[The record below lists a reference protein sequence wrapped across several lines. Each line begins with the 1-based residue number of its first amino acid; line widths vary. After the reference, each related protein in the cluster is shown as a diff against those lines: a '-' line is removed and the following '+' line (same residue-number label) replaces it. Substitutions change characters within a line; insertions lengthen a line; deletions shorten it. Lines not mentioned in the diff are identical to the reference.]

1 VYLLAGVPAA
11 KIVISVPFIGQ
22 GWQGVSNVNSGLYQA
37 ATNPAQETK
46 GGEGVFDWKDLSSHY
61 KVSSCFK

>member
-1 VYLLAGVPAA
+1 M
-11 KIVISVPFIGQ
+11 ISVPFIDQ
-22 GWQGVSNVNSGLYQA
+22 GWQGVSNINSGLYQA